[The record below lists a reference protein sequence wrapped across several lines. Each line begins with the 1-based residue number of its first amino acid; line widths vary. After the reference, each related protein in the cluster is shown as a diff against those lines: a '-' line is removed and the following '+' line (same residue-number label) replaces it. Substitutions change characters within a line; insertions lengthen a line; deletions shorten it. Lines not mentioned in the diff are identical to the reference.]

1 MRISYHKSELI
12 GINIDSS
19 EISPFLEI
27 FQCVEG
33 HFPIKYLGLPLH
45 FEKLKSEDL
54 QPLIDSLL
62 KRMTGWRGKLL
73 SLEAR
78 RLLIQ
83 TVLASIPIYMLSF
96 FIFPKWALKLINT
109 QLANCLWS
117 DEDGNRKINLANWPS
132 ICMKR
137 EFGGLGIPNLKDLN
151 LCLLGSWIKRY
162 IRAEGSIWK
171 KIVEQSTILD
181 SQTFFDV
188 KTPILLSSGKG

>member
-12 GINIDSS
+12 GINLDSS

-27 FQCVEG
+27 LQCVEG

-45 FEKLKSEDL
+45 FEKLKREEL

-62 KRMTGWRGKLL
+62 KQMAGWRGKLL

-83 TVLASIPIYMLSF
+83 IVLASIPTYMLSF
-96 FIFPKWALKLINT
+96 FKFPKWALKLINS

-117 DEDGNRKINLANWPS
+117 DEEGYRKIHLANWPS
-132 ICMKR
+132 ICMKK
-137 EFGGLGIPNLKDLN
+137 EFGGLGIPICKT
-151 LCLLGSWIKRY
+151 
-162 IRAEGSIWK
+162 SIYVFW
-171 KIVEQSTILD
+171 D
-181 SQTFFDV
+181 H
-188 KTPILLSSGKG
+188 G